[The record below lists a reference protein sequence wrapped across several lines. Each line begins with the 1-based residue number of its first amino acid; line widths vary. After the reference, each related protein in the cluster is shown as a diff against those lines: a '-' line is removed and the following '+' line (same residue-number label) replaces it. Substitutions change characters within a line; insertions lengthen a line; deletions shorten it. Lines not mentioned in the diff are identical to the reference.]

1 MANNKY
7 AIINTQLNQTNA
19 TLIEQLNGRQGDNG
33 RIVYFSLRDGNL
45 PHNISNQN
53 ISIIVKD
60 AAGKIKIIS
69 TVKDLISSVG
79 GLFSMVIPGELYQ
92 AAGDVEEAFIQ
103 VSDENNVVISSV
115 PITFTVIANNIILT
129 SNASKDYIDSIN
141 ELFEQINS
149 RIDPVNQQ
157 LTAATQTGEALGQTL
172 INYQKSISDNAVIT
186 LPNLDTNLSSSSY
199 LKKTGVLVDNYGA
212 VGDGNADD
220 TQAIQKAIDENPNA
234 RVMLTQGKTY
244 NISQTIKANRNIV
257 FDGQMASIN
266 LIANAD
272 FVFDFSVS
280 GSTIRNVWIKK
291 NNGVVASGVK
301 ISGNANILDNVQ
313 SRNCIWN
320 TFIYAVDAKESHF
333 SRIRVDND
341 TSNFTGSVFTFEHSI
356 NNTITSSFFG
366 YCDTGILINDVAAST
381 GHYTEGLMIS
391 DTTIVYTNTAVD
403 IQHGTAINITNS
415 ILDFCANFGVKL
427 HVGQMF
433 TLSDTWIAIK
443 NDNAVAI
450 GVSDTSDIKFNEY
463 LISNNMIVGDATKAT
478 QQAFNLPG
486 NDIRVIANG
495 NILKFINGGTIFSK
509 NGSIEGNLVP
519 NGNAINGYAKF
530 TTKTHYPTN
539 VATNF
544 RIRNSIIELIASSI
558 GSNNALRGMGNVDS
572 SGKITL
578 TSYYSN
584 NITLGTIDQTAGSVS
599 VVASDGNYTKM
610 QLVTKVY
617 PYDHLETK

>member
-199 LKKTGVLVDNYGA
+199 LKKTGVLVDDYGA

-234 RVMLTQGKTY
+234 TVILAQGKTY
-244 NISQTIKANRNIV
+244 NISQTIKANR
-257 FDGQMASIN
+257 
-266 LIANAD
+266 
-272 FVFDFSVS
+272 
-280 GSTIRNVWIKK
+280 
-291 NNGVVASGVK
+291 
-301 ISGNANILDNVQ
+301 
-313 SRNCIWN
+313 
-320 TFIYAVDAKESHF
+320 
-333 SRIRVDND
+333 
-341 TSNFTGSVFTFEHSI
+341 
-356 NNTITSSFFG
+356 
-366 YCDTGILINDVAAST
+366 
-381 GHYTEGLMIS
+381 
-391 DTTIVYTNTAVD
+391 D
-403 IQHGTAINITNS
+403 IEIGRA
-415 ILDFCANFGVKL
+415 
-427 HVGQMF
+427 HV
-433 TLSDTWIAIK
+433 
-443 NDNAVAI
+443 
-450 GVSDTSDIKFNEY
+450 
-463 LISNNMIVGDATKAT
+463 
-478 QQAFNLPG
+478 
-486 NDIRVIANG
+486 
-495 NILKFINGGTIFSK
+495 
-509 NGSIEGNLVP
+509 
-519 NGNAINGYAKF
+519 
-530 TTKTHYPTN
+530 
-539 VATNF
+539 
-544 RIRNSIIELIASSI
+544 
-558 GSNNALRGMGNVDS
+558 
-572 SGKITL
+572 
-578 TSYYSN
+578 
-584 NITLGTIDQTAGSVS
+584 
-599 VVASDGNYTKM
+599 
-610 QLVTKVY
+610 
-617 PYDHLETK
+617 